1 LQTLNKKQRVSR
13 KAHPL
18 LKGINIM
25 KKINENNGKMT
36 REELLD
42 KINSIVTD
50 ARAKLEQ
57 LQNDDSDTAYY
68 LSLDLEKTINQFDS
82 IADYLDGLYDEI
94 SYCLDN

>member
-1 LQTLNKKQRVSR
+1 
-13 KAHPL
+13 
-18 LKGINIM
+18 M
-25 KKINENNGKMT
+25 KNFNENNGKMT

-42 KINSIVTD
+42 KINSIVID

-94 SYCLDN
+94 SYCLNN

>member
-1 LQTLNKKQRVSR
+1 
-13 KAHPL
+13 
-18 LKGINIM
+18 M

-68 LSLDLEKTINQFDS
+68 LSLDLEKTINEFDS
-82 IADYLDGLYDEI
+82 IADYLDGLYDEVR
-94 SYCLDN
+94 YCLDS